1 MMCIQYSSTMSP
13 VMTPEPQLHLV
24 SLQTL
29 STNIGTTSKL
39 TDFSSLLLLGN
50 DMGKALV
57 VFLQEELLNQTLVFK
72 NRKPDHIPLLI
83 KSIS

>member
-1 MMCIQYSSTMSP
+1 MYIQYLSTLSP
-13 VMTPEPQLHLV
+13 VMTPKPQLHLV
-24 SLQTL
+24 LLQTL
-29 STNIGTTSKL
+29 GTNIGTTSKL

-57 VFLQEELLNQTLVFK
+57 VFLQEELVNQTLVFK
-72 NRKPDHIPLLI
+72 NLKPDHIALLI